1 MPKAIPV
8 LESNLDYII
17 KYADNLGFNL
27 DYLPDN
33 LEYTTT
39 TYRTAAGEP
48 EVLYMIT
55 DGTSENHNVTFTDM
69 SGSAFDEYWTFDELE
84 SPTEFRTIKRI

>member
-8 LESNLDYII
+8 LKSNLDYII

-33 LEYTTT
+33 LEALT
-39 TYRTAAGEP
+39 TYRDVAGNQ
-48 EVLYMIT
+48 EVLYLIT
-55 DGTSENHNVTFTDM
+55 DGTSENHNVTFTDVTG
-69 SGSAFDEYWTFDELE
+69 SGFEADWTFDEPE